1 MSGIAVMAFRRSM
14 MVRDRKVDFC
24 PHLLRVREQK

>member
-1 MSGIAVMAFRRSM
+1 MSGIAVMAFRSM